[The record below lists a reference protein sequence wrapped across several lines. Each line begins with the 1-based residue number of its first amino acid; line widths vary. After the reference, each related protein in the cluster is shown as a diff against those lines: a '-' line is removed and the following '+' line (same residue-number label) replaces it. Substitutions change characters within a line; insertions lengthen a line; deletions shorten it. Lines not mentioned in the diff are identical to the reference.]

1 MRDSQSINLSDEYSE
16 KDGQLIESAKQLIKF
31 GKEIEAAG
39 VPLSTINEDGDREP
53 NAELGARFQVIF
65 KKVSKELEEK
75 DKAEKGEEEV
85 KKPETLFQKVFK
97 LFFASKARA
106 DEGKGKKN
114 SSSAFGLGS
123 IDNLS
128 AEIDRATIHLR
139 SDQTIDSNQN
149 DARILEDVVRL
160 TKLVSLANEPNQA
173 PKMKVEV
180 EKAVTAIANVA
191 LTYKYN
197 SPNTA
202 LVAAENKS
210 LEIST
215 MSMDKA
221 TEIRIDKPT
230 GTIDI
235 NSMQEKLQRGS
246 QATSINDLPITEQAI
261 AQKERSNQAFTNL
274 PKRN

>member
-1 MRDSQSINLSDEYSE
+1 MRDGESINLGDEYSE
-16 KDGQLIESAKQLIKF
+16 KDGQLIEAAKQLIKF

-39 VPLSTINEDGDREP
+39 VPLSIGEGDDREP
-53 NAELGARFQVIF
+53 NAELGARFKVIF

-75 DKAEKGEEEV
+75 EKAEEEA
-85 KKPETLFQKVFK
+85 KAPEETMFNKVFK
-97 LFFASKARA
+97 LFFASKAKA
-106 DEGKGKKN
+106 DEGKGQKGGL
-114 SSSAFGLGS
+114 SAFGLGS
-123 IDNLS
+123 VDNLS

-160 TKLVSLANEPNQA
+160 TKLVASANEPNQA

-191 LTYKYN
+191 LTCKYD
-197 SPNTA
+197 SPTTL

-210 LEIST
+210 LEMST

-221 TEIRIDKPT
+221 TEIKIDKPT
-230 GTIDI
+230 GAIDV
-235 NSMQEKLQRGS
+235 NSMQEKLQRGAKEVS
-246 QATSINDLPITEQAI
+246 NKDLPITEQAI
-261 AQKERSNQAFTNL
+261 AQKEKSNEAFTNL